1 MKDYEA
7 RYCKQKQKELNAFF
21 QLRLLLA
28 PLVENIILLDRLVK
42 LDQQVQRFEDW
53 CTLCSYF
60 MEFCFRIPSAIH
72 FWSAFF
78 RQLRRRDAMPSLPL
92 RNQYIQLETCQ
103 QKNFP
108 LKLNTILNKM

>member
-42 LDQQVQRFEDW
+42 LDQQVQRFED
-53 CTLCSYF
+53 
-60 MEFCFRIPSAIH
+60 
-72 FWSAFF
+72 
-78 RQLRRRDAMPSLPL
+78 
-92 RNQYIQLETCQ
+92 
-103 QKNFP
+103 
-108 LKLNTILNKM
+108 